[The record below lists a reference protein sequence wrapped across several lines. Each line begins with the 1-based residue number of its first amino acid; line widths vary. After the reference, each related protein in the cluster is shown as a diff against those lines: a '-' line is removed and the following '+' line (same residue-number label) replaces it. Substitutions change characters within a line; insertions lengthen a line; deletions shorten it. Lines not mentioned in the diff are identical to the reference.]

1 MVYTEFEDIIS
12 QDRMRRYLAA
22 CNLDTR
28 KAMTLYR
35 YNIRLSQELLA
46 IVGCFEV
53 ALRNKINR
61 HFVANDGND
70 WLRDLILPGGK
81 FYSDKRVEKT
91 KRIIKKAYEG
101 LVRSHT
107 YSHNKLLSEME
118 FGIWKYMFSNVQ
130 YNLTGQNLLSV
141 FPKKPKST
149 RIQRFDNTY
158 IFQELDYI
166 NNLRNRIAHHE
177 PICFGNGFNRNGID
191 TSYALNRYSRIL
203 TLLTWLDID
212 GASLL
217 YGLGDVKGICNKI
230 NSLKV

>member
-12 QDRMRRYLAA
+12 QDRMRRYLTA
-22 CNLDTR
+22 CNLNTR

-46 IVGCFEV
+46 VVGCFEV

-101 LVRSHT
+101 LLDPILIVT
-107 YSHNKLLSEME
+107 IN
-118 FGIWKYMFSNVQ
+118 F
-130 YNLTGQNLLSV
+130 
-141 FPKKPKST
+141 FPKWSLA
-149 RIQRFDNTY
+149 Y
-158 IFQELDYI
+158 GS
-166 NNLRNRIAHHE
+166 
-177 PICFGNGFNRNGID
+177 ICFQMFNI
-191 TSYALNRYSRIL
+191 IL
-203 TLLTWLDID
+203 QDKVYYLFFPRSLSPPEFNVLIIPISSKSLTI
-212 GASLL
+212 
-217 YGLGDVKGICNKI
+217 
-230 NSLKV
+230 